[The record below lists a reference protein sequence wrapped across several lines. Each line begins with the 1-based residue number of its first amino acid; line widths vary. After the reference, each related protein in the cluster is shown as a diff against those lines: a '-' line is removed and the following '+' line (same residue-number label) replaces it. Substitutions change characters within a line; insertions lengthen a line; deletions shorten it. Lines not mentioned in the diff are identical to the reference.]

1 MFKMNDPIL
10 LEFCRVRKQF
20 GPVIAL
26 NDVSFSVRAGE
37 VHCLVGENGAGK
49 STLIKILAGA
59 YSIDGGELRIDGKP
73 VRIETPAQAAAYG
86 ISVVY
91 QDVTNVDKLSIADN
105 IVLGSENSRFG
116 FNQKKKN
123 YEFVR
128 PFLQQVD
135 PSALMETLSIA
146 QKQMVMIA
154 KALSKNARLIVL
166 DEPTAML
173 NEQEVHTL
181 FQIICSLR
189 DRGITV
195 VYISHRME
203 EIYRIGDRVTVLK
216 DGGYVGTWD
225 LSSIDTQQLIVKMVG
240 RELHDVYPD
249 KNRPIGKE
257 LLRVENLTTEKIDG
271 VSFTLHEGEVVGLA
285 GLVGSGRTEVLR
297 AIFAADKLY
306 RGKVVLEGNELSLSS
321 PIDAIRH
328 GIGLLPEERKRQGI
342 VNCLSVKD
350 NITMLY
356 SQLHAKC
363 GFLRKA
369 DDDAIVRHYIDEL
382 HIKTPSAMQAVGNL
396 SGGNQQKVVVSKW
409 LSISPRILLLDEP
422 TQGID
427 VGAKADI
434 YQLIDRLAREG
445 MGVIVVSSD
454 LIEIINLS
462 NRIVVMRDGQAIK
475 TLESDE
481 LTEENVML
489 YAMGVNADEK
499 A

>member
-1 MFKMNDPIL
+1 
-10 LEFCRVRKQF
+10 
-20 GPVIAL
+20 
-26 NDVSFSVRAGE
+26 
-37 VHCLVGENGAGK
+37 
-49 STLIKILAGA
+49 
-59 YSIDGGELRIDGKP
+59 
-73 VRIETPAQAAAYG
+73 
-86 ISVVY
+86 
-91 QDVTNVDKLSIADN
+91 
-105 IVLGSENSRFG
+105 
-116 FNQKKKN
+116 
-123 YEFVR
+123 
-128 PFLQQVD
+128 
-135 PSALMETLSIA
+135 METLSIA

-396 SGGNQQKVVVSKW
+396 SGGNQQKVVFAKW
-409 LSISPRILLLDEP
+409 LCAESKIYFFDEP
-422 TQGID
+422 TRGID
-427 VGAKADI
+427 VGAKSEM
-434 YQLIDRLAREG
+434 YK
-445 MGVIVVSSD
+445 
-454 LIEIINLS
+454 IINMLVS
-462 NRIVVMRDGQAIK
+462 EGNAVVVISSELPEILGVCDRIAVFHEGRLTGTLDRAQATQESIMHYALGGQ
-475 TLESDE
+475 
-481 LTEENVML
+481 
-489 YAMGVNADEK
+489 
-499 A
+499 

>member
-1 MFKMNDPIL
+1 MFKMNDPVL

-128 PFLQQVD
+128 PFLQQVGLEVD

-225 LSSIDTQQLIVKMVG
+225 LSSMDLSPAGVIALTSVVFAKLCVSGISIPLAALLSLLVG
-240 RELHDVYPD
+240 VAA
-249 KNRPIGKE
+249 GTFSG
-257 LLRVENLTTEKIDG
+257 LLVVLANVPPMIA
-271 VSFTLHEGEVVGLA
+271 TLGTWYITKGLA
-285 GLVGSGRTEVLR
+285 Y
-297 AIFAADKLY
+297 AISNSY
-306 RGKVVLEGNELSLSS
+306 
-321 PIDAIRH
+321 
-328 GIGLLPEERKRQGI
+328 
-342 VNCLSVKD
+342 
-350 NITMLY
+350 
-356 SQLHAKC
+356 
-363 GFLRKA
+363 
-369 DDDAIVRHYIDEL
+369 AIVQGLPANFGWVNRYVGPFPLMVVIAVAVFAVFYILLNRTLLGKYAYAIGGNSETARL
-382 HIKTPSAMQAVGNL
+382 SGIKVNLVRCVLYILTALMSSFVGILMSSRINSGDPNLSTSGIEFEIIVAIILGGTSLLGGQGSLIGTLIGALILGNL
-396 SGGNQQKVVVSKW
+396 SNGMNLLGIGTVYQFIVEGAVLVVAVVLDLTLKGNG
-409 LSISPRILLLDEP
+409 LRIKKL
-422 TQGID
+422 
-427 VGAKADI
+427 
-434 YQLIDRLAREG
+434 RR
-445 MGVIVVSSD
+445 
-454 LIEIINLS
+454 S
-462 NRIVVMRDGQAIK
+462 N
-475 TLESDE
+475 
-481 LTEENVML
+481 
-489 YAMGVNADEK
+489 
-499 A
+499 